1 MNPIAPLIT
10 EYTRKA
16 DNAAADILREIA
28 TMRRNLDQLEER
40 LNAGHDVI
48 NNTHPVTADRLN
60 ANIAEYEHAKRL
72 LEALNF
78 YAEK

>member
-1 MNPIAPLIT
+1 MNPTAPLIT

-16 DNAAADILREIA
+16 DNAAAAILREIESI
-28 TMRRNLDQLEER
+28 RRDLYHIEER

-48 NNTHPVTADRLN
+48 GNAVPANAGRLN
-60 ANIAEYEHAKRL
+60 SDIAEYEHAKRL

>member
-1 MNPIAPLIT
+1 MNPTAPLTT

-16 DNAAADILREIA
+16 VRAAADIFREIDA
-28 TMRRNLDQLEER
+28 IRRDLYHIEER

-48 NNTHPVTADRLN
+48 GNAVPATADQLN

>member
-1 MNPIAPLIT
+1 MNPTAPLTT

-16 DNAAADILREIA
+16 DNAADYIRRQIA
-28 TMRRNLDQLEER
+28 TMRRDLDQIEER
-40 LNAGHDVI
+40 LNAGHDI
-48 NNTHPVTADRLN
+48 IGNPGLVTADRLN
-60 ANIAEYEHAKRL
+60 ASVAEYEHAKRL

>member
-1 MNPIAPLIT
+1 MNPTAPLIT

-16 DNAAADILREIA
+16 ANTAADIFREIA
-28 TMRRNLDQLEER
+28 TIRRDLDHLEDR
-40 LNAGHDVI
+40 LIAGCDVI
-48 NNTHPVTADRLN
+48 NSTAPVSADRLN

>member
-1 MNPIAPLIT
+1 MNPTAPLIT

-28 TMRRNLDQLEER
+28 TMRRDLDQLEER

-48 NNTHPVTADRLN
+48 GNTGPVTADRLN
-60 ANIAEYEHAKRL
+60 ANVAEYEHAKRL

>member
-1 MNPIAPLIT
+1 MNPTAPLIT

-28 TMRRNLDQLEER
+28 TMRRDLDQIEER

-48 NNTHPVTADRLN
+48 ANMSPVATGRLN

-72 LEALNF
+72 LEALAF

>member
-1 MNPIAPLIT
+1 MNPTAPLIT

-28 TMRRNLDQLEER
+28 TMRRDLDQLEER

-48 NNTHPVTADRLN
+48 GNTGPVSADRLN
-60 ANIAEYEHAKRL
+60 ANVAEYEHAKRL

>member
-1 MNPIAPLIT
+1 MNPTAPLIT

-16 DNAAADILREIA
+16 DNAAADIRRQIT
-28 TMRRNLDQLEER
+28 TMRSDLDQLEER

-48 NNTHPVTADRLN
+48 GNTGPVTADRLN
-60 ANIAEYEHAKRL
+60 ANVAEYEHAKRL

>member
-1 MNPIAPLIT
+1 MNPTAPLIT

-16 DNAAADILREIA
+16 DNAADYIRREIA
-28 TMRRNLDQLEER
+28 TIRRDLDQLEER

-48 NNTHPVTADRLN
+48 GNTAPVNADRLN
-60 ANIAEYEHAKRL
+60 ANVAEYEHAKRL